1 MANTDAATAVV
12 ATFTDRSKADKS
24 VQALHDEG
32 FRRTWLAVIDR
43 SAGGPDTF
51 TSGDGTP
58 QRRWFR
64 KDVKQTLYDALRDR
78 GVSDD
83 VALQLDDSCD
93 DGNIILVAE
102 SANDPLFAQ
111 EIVEREG
118 GKLLSAPT
126 LLKADAAPPDRD
138 ALRQRRQSIAAVVRE
153 DVFVCREPRAVR
165 TV

>member
-1 MANTDAATAVV
+1 MQHSEGSAVV
-12 ATFTDRSKADKS
+12 ATFTDRAGADKAI
-24 VQALHDEG
+24 QALHDEG

-43 SAGGPDTF
+43 TAAGADTF
-51 TSGDGTP
+51 NPGDGTP

-64 KDVKQTLYDALRDR
+64 KDAKQTLYDALRDR
-78 GVSDD
+78 GVGDD

-93 DGNIILVAE
+93 DGDNILVAE
-102 SANDPLFAQ
+102 SANDPTYAQ
-111 EIVEREG
+111 EIVQRAG

-126 LLKADAAPPDRD
+126 PLKADAAPPDRD
-138 ALRQRRQSIAAVVRE
+138 ALRERRKSIAAVVRE